1 MIDYVQWIEE
11 YEETAF
17 IVLITIK
24 EKKQQLQRATSKD
37 SADQLRISIKMYQ
50 EVYKELLAV
59 VRLLSKRVS
68 RS

>member
-24 EKKQQLQRATSKD
+24 EKKQQLKRATSKD